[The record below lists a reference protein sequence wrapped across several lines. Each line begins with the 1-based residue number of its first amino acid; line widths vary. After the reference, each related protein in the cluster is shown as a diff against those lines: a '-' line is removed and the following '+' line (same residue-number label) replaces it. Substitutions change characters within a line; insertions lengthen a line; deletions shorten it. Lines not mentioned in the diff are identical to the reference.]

1 MKETVKAAERI
12 IHEIV
17 PGLAQILDRPVTQ
30 NQELNEYYF
39 ARHVLEQI
47 DIEHR
52 TLKKSHS
59 ILQERNNELTMQL
72 EAIKNNPVIVTD

>member
-17 PGLAQILDRPVTQ
+17 PGLAQILDRPIQQTP
-30 NQELNEYYF
+30 ELNDYYY
-39 ARHVLEQI
+39 ARHVLEKI

-52 TLKKSHS
+52 NLKKSHA
-59 ILQERNNELTMQL
+59 IL
-72 EAIKNNPVIVTD
+72 